1 MLLLCMYVCPHG
13 PVILFSYYRY
23 YNVQDVK
30 WPWASIALFIL
41 AERDML
47 LAILNFQPFGG
58 LFFFGQGMQYFGYN
72 DTS

>member
-1 MLLLCMYVCPHG
+1 MLLLCMYVCPHD

-23 YNVQDVK
+23 YNVQDGK

-41 AERDML
+41 TERDML
-47 LAILNFQPFGG
+47 LAILNFQTFGG
-58 LFFFGQGMQYFGYN
+58 YYFGQGMQYFGYN